1 MVVSVPLPPPIQETY
16 YLAPIY
22 TGIIVMNPPER
33 EQPRRPRK
41 SNEAEKPKQPDEVA
55 DQTPVADA
63 LPPVHRDAPLTR
75 AQEGGRRS
83 R

>member
-41 SNEAEKPKQPDEVA
+41 PNEAEKPKQPEEVA
-55 DQTPVADA
+55 EEP
-63 LPPVHRDAPLTR
+63 PPVDRDAPLTR